1 MKQERRAPDRRATEM
16 MASSVHSGADDVNE
30 VLLPTLE
37 EHSRSSA
44 GGQIL
49 QNSSTLPTVRK
60 GRGLSSDVYM
70 SAGKH
75 SSRLAELRSAAQ
87 REAQFDSSQGPIGM
101 ASNSKYL
108 A

>member
-1 MKQERRAPDRRATEM
+1 

-30 VLLPTLE
+30 VLVLPRE
-37 EHSRSSA
+37 EQSRSSA

-49 QNSSTLPTVRK
+49 HPSSTLPTVRK